1 MGILDIFRSKEQHV
15 TTNKRIHAMHGHVSE
30 AFSSMHNQLAALQ
43 TSITQQKEW
52 LKFLHQNHLNLNA
65 QQSDHKEVTK
75 AEVTKINSWVTY
87 LHNSQQKQEK
97 QMAALQKSIE
107 QSTGVYEK
115 HISRIYEEVQ
125 KVQKKAAEKP
135 QPQVQ
140 VVQKDVDYE
149 KIIQEV
155 MQNLNIDMQAMQ
167 TSVKQEVH
175 DSLSESLAL
184 QLQEQHETQY
194 AALQELVSQVKEQH
208 VQEEALDAPQQA
220 VQSQAMQSQQ
230 VMSQQSQMQQ
240 FPQQI
245 YSQEQMHWAS
255 QMTNPEQ
262 KLLNLLMN
270 EADPL
275 TYTKVS
281 QLTGHSINTIRVN
294 MNSLK
299 KKGVVEES
307 TLPSGVKLF
316 SVTNK
321 EKVKKMYN
329 VSVM

>member
-1 MGILDIFRSKEQHV
+1 MGILDIFRSKEQHI
-15 TTNKRIHAMHGHVSE
+15 TTNKRLHAMHGHVSE

-43 TSITQQKEW
+43 TTIAQQKEW

-65 QQSDHKEVTK
+65 QHGDHKEITK

-87 LHNSQQKQEK
+87 LHNAQQKQEK
-97 QMAALQKSIE
+97 QMAALQKSID
-107 QSTGVYEK
+107 QSTGMYEK
-115 HISRIYEEVQ
+115 NISQIYEEVQ
-125 KVQKKAAEKP
+125 KVQKKAQEKP
-135 QPQVQ
+135 QIQ
-140 VVQKDVDYE
+140 VVQKEVDYE
-149 KIIQEV
+149 KIREEV
-155 MQNLNIDMQAMQ
+155 MQHLNIDLHAMQ

-175 DSLSESLAL
+175 DSLAESLAA

-194 AALQELVSQVKEQH
+194 AALQEMVDQVKQQ
-208 VQEEALDAPQQA
+208 QEEALEVPQIQP
-220 VQSQAMQSQQ
+220 QTQQ
-230 VMSQQSQMQQ
+230 ITSPQLQQ
-240 FPQQI
+240 FQQPI
-245 YSQEQMHWAS
+245 YAQEQMHWTS

-281 QLTGHSINTIRVN
+281 QLTGHNINTIRVN

-299 KKGVVEES
+299 KKGFVEES

-329 VSVM
+329 VSVL